1 MIRERAKDFAL
12 DLAAVCSMVLIGAAI
27 IGAFFTTQTFVT
39 QYSVLSGRY
48 SHYDVAG
55 R

>member
-1 MIRERAKDFAL
+1 MIRQRAKDFAL
-12 DLAAVCSMVLIGAAI
+12 DLAAVCSVVLIGAVI
-27 IGAFFTTQTFVT
+27 IGAFLTTQTFVT

-48 SHYDVAG
+48 FHYHVAG